1 MRTHFTRTFSR
12 RIAAAAMAV
21 AAITAVS
28 ACSSSTPEGSAPMS
42 NSPMSASASPAAG
55 QHVAASDFSTALKA
69 PGTIVLDVRTPAE
82 YAEGHLPNA
91 QNIDIEG
98 SDFATRIGALDKS
111 ATYAVYCRSGKR
123 SAAALEQM
131 AAADFKHAYD
141 LTGGIGAW
149 QSINGPVVGGP

>member
-1 MRTHFTRTFSR
+1 
-12 RIAAAAMAV
+12 
-21 AAITAVS
+21 
-28 ACSSSTPEGSAPMS
+28 
-42 NSPMSASASPAAG
+42 
-55 QHVAASDFSTALKA
+55 
-69 PGTIVLDVRTPAE
+69 VLDVRTQAE
-82 YAEGHLPNA
+82 YASGHLPNA

-98 SDFATRIGALDKS
+98 SDFAARIGALDKS

-149 QSINGPVVGGP
+149 QSINGPVVVGP